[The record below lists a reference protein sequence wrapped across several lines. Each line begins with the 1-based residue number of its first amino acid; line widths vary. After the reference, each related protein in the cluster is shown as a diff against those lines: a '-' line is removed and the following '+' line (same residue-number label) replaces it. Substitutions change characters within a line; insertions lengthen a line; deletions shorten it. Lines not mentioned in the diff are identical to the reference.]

1 MFVNTFFVSQIDDVI
16 GMSHRKKLSEGK
28 LQIQYLMITT
38 REITSNLSIRFSG
51 HFIKSTEFDQNFK
64 TRTVSLNIAEIFE
77 GLFLIE

>member
-1 MFVNTFFVSQIDDVI
+1 
-16 GMSHRKKLSEGK
+16 MSHRKKLSEGK

-64 TRTVSLNIAEIFE
+64 THTVSLRTIFNENWRFNFGQYIA
-77 GLFLIE
+77 